1 MALHKLSAAEQTATH
16 LRDWLLNQNATNK
29 IPGVD
34 RLSSELGV
42 SRDTVRRALILLEK
56 SGIIRS
62 GGKGKPRAIVND
74 PTLESEQPNKSKVL
88 RVKIFPDMNMEQ
100 QASYVV
106 AHALKLQQQ
115 LTEVGC
121 HCQFTDRALSD
132 FDHQP
137 QRISR
142 YVADNEAD
150 VWIVISAPCDVLEW
164 FEQQSFVTIAWDGRH
179 RHLSLPGSGS
189 NLVPAI
195 REATR
200 HLISLGHRRIAY
212 LAPPIIR
219 QPSISTSGQA
229 FLEELNTRGGSTA
242 SSYHLPEFPSDPHGM
257 EIALKEMFR
266 VTPPTAL
273 IVGMH
278 SYHLTLLSFLRQNNL
293 RVPEDVSIIAG
304 YMDAKL
310 DWMIPRQAH
319 FHLQMEKIVR
329 RIVKW
334 IEDVM
339 GGKRPDG
346 CAIYDAAYF
355 SGPSVGP
362 VSL

>member
-1 MALHKLSAAEQTATH
+1 MALHKLSAAEQTAAH
-16 LRDWLLNQNATNK
+16 LKDWLLNKNATNQ

-34 RLSSELGV
+34 RLSLELGV
-42 SRDTVRRALILLEK
+42 SRDTVRRALVLLEK
-56 SGIIRS
+56 SGLIRS
-62 GGKGKPRAIVND
+62 GGKGKPRVIVND
-74 PTLESEQPNKSKVL
+74 SALDGEQPTKSKAL
-88 RVKIFPDMNMEQ
+88 RVNIFPDMNMEHF
-100 QASYVV
+100 ASYLVT
-106 AHALKLQQQ
+106 HALQLQRQ
-115 LTEVGC
+115 LTDAGC
-121 HCQFTDRALSD
+121 NCQFTDRTLAD

-142 YVADNEAD
+142 YVAANEAD
-150 VWIVISAPCDVLEW
+150 VWIVMAASSDVLEW
-164 FEQQSFVTIAWDGRH
+164 FEKQSFVTIAWGGRH
-179 RHLSLPGSGS
+179 RHLSLPGSGT

-229 FLEELNTRGGSTA
+229 FLEELNTRGVSAA
-242 SSYHLPEFPSDPHGM
+242 SSYHLPEFSSDPHGI
-257 EIALKEMFR
+257 EVALKEMFR

-278 SYHLTLLSFLRQNNL
+278 SYHLTVLSFLRQNNL
-293 RVPEDVSIIAG
+293 RVPEDVSIVAG

-310 DWMIPRQAH
+310 DWMFPRQAH
-319 FHLQMEKIVR
+319 FHLQMDKIIR

-334 IEDVM
+334 IEDVIR
-339 GGKRPDG
+339 GKRPDG

-362 VSL
+362 VPR

>member
-1 MALHKLSAAEQTATH
+1 MALHKLSAAEQTAAH
-16 LRDWLLNQNATNK
+16 LKEWLLNQNATHK

-62 GGKGKPRAIVND
+62 GGKGKARAIVND
-74 PTLESEQPNKSKVL
+74 PTLEGAQSNRSKIL
-88 RVKIFPDMNMEQ
+88 RVKIFLDMNMEHL
-100 QASYVV
+100 ASYLVT
-106 AHALKLQQQ
+106 HALQLQQQ
-115 LTEVGC
+115 LTDVGC
-121 HCQFTDRALSD
+121 HCQFTDRTLAD

-142 YVADNEAD
+142 YVAANEAD
-150 VWIVISAPCDVLEW
+150 VWIVMAAPSEVLEW

-179 RHLSLPGSGS
+179 RHLGLPGSGT

-219 QPSISTSGQA
+219 QPSVSTSGQA
-229 FLEELNTRGGSTA
+229 FLEELNTRSGSAA
-242 SSYHLPEFPSDPHGM
+242 SSYHLPEFSSDPHGI
-257 EIALKEMFR
+257 ELALKEMFR

-278 SYHLTLLSFLRQNNL
+278 SYHLTVLSFLRQNKL
-293 RVPEDVSIIAG
+293 RVPEDVSIIAA

-310 DWMIPRQAH
+310 DWMVPRQAH
-319 FHLQMEKIVR
+319 FHLQMDKIVR

-362 VSL
+362 VSV